1 MEGQTI
7 ICIST
12 RNWDSLWRSTQQVM
26 SRMAEKNRVI
36 FFEPGRNPD
45 SPLLPEF
52 KRNFRNYF
60 LVEINEVQ
68 KNILVV
74 PTPSNLPHG
83 LKRLPH
89 VLLRPANA
97 LVTRINDQI
106 LARHI
111 WRVMKKLN
119 IKDSIV
125 WFYDPFS
132 RNLAGKFGEKLSCY
146 HHYDEI
152 AEFAPNAGIKDLIQ
166 EIDNRMTSQVDVVF
180 ASSGQ
185 QAERLKKINPNTYFL
200 PNAVDFTLFNQ
211 ALTGNLPIPSDITL
225 LPRPI
230 IGFAGWIGYHIDIP
244 LLNLIAET
252 FPQCSLVLI
261 GPDQL
266 PDGIDTQ
273 RLKSKPNVVFLGQKK
288 MSELPSYLQVFD
300 AALMPWLLTGHMRY
314 AYPLKL
320 HEYLSAGRPP
330 VATALPELKP
340 FSNVVRIAETHDEF
354 IKLIKDA
361 LVDNS
366 QSAVEARVNVAQNNT
381 WDQRVLE
388 IYRIIEKHL
397 DGQAVLKQP
406 EYNQHEMVP

>member
-26 SRMAEKNRVI
+26 SRMAAKNRI
-36 FFEPGRNPD
+36 FFFEPGRNPD
-45 SPLLPEF
+45 VSLLPEF

-60 LVEINEVQ
+60 SVEINEVQ
-68 KNILVV
+68 KNVLVV

-83 LKRLPH
+83 LKRLPRAF
-89 VLLRPANA
+89 LRLANN
-97 LVTRINDQI
+97 LVTTVNDLI

-111 WRVMKKLN
+111 RRVIKKLK
-119 IKDSIV
+119 IQDPIV

-132 RNLAGKFGEKLSCY
+132 YHLAGKFNEKLSCY

-152 AEFAPNAGIKDLIQ
+152 AEFAPNSGIKDLIQ
-166 EIDNRMTSQVDVVF
+166 EIDNQMTRHVDVVF

-185 QAERLKKINPNTYFL
+185 QAERLKKVNPNTYFL
-200 PNAVDFTLFNQ
+200 PNAVDFKLFNQ
-211 ALTGNLPIPSDITL
+211 ALTGNLPVPSDIAS

-273 RLKSKPNVVFLGQKK
+273 RLKSKPNVFFLGQKK
-288 MSELPSYLQVFD
+288 MLELPSYLQVFD
-300 AALMPWLLTGHMRY
+300 VALMPWLLTGHMRY

-354 IKLIKDA
+354 IKLIEDA
-361 LVDNS
+361 IVDNS
-366 QSAVEARVNVAQNNT
+366 SSSVEARVNVAQNNT

-388 IYRIIEKHL
+388 IYRIIEEHL
-397 DGQAVLKQP
+397 DGRTALKQP
-406 EYNQHEMVP
+406 KYKQHETVS